1 MNPTGTVYLIG
12 AGPGDARL
20 LTLRGAELLGRA
32 EVVVCDP
39 LVNPDLLQLASK
51 SAEVLGR
58 RGQSTDPALSP
69 QAMHELLVSRARA
82 GKSVVRLNGGEAY
95 SGGRG
100 GEEACRLAA
109 AGVPLEV
116 VPGVAP
122 AALMADGAKTQPL
135 LGQRVVVTR
144 APDQARQLAQPLA
157 ERGAEVLAV
166 PVIKIVPP
174 SRKEPLVEAIA
185 GLNAYDWIIFTSVNG
200 VTSFFDYFFK
210 AFEDM
215 RDLGGA
221 RLAAVGPSTAA
232 QLRQLHLKVD
242 VMPKEYVAAQVANAL
257 ASYTSIENLR
267 ILLLRAEVASPE
279 LPKLLEE
286 MGAIVDDIA
295 CYKTVPETEDRNG
308 AAARMLEG
316 GADWVTFTSG
326 STVENFHARFDLPK
340 LRRQFPRLRLATI
353 GPETTKA
360 LVAVGLKPAVE
371 AKPPTI
377 AGLVKALERASGKRA
392 T

>member
-58 RGQSTDPALSP
+58 RGQPTGPALSP

-210 AFEDM
+210 AFDDM